1 MYWRPRIDYT
11 FNIGV
16 IQGLM
21 IWDNGHDEF
30 RVVFISSSSWK
41 WRFDNLGVLDLRD
54 ELTDLGLGLSEAVIV
69 SRPPEEEDGAPP
81 RDDSENRVW
90 SMGQL
95 CGKFTVMPNWDDIL

>member
-1 MYWRPRIDYT
+1 MTSIVRKFHYHR
-11 FNIGV
+11 V

-54 ELTDLGLGLSEAVIV
+54 ELTDLGLGLSGSGAN
-69 SRPPEEEDGAPP
+69 SQNEERDGND
-81 RDDSENRVW
+81 RS
-90 SMGQL
+90 
-95 CGKFTVMPNWDDIL
+95 